1 MLNFIFRN
9 PALALY
15 KAIIFDD
22 HITKEDSSKART
34 SRLHILRTPYR
45 LSTL

>member
-22 HITKEDSSKART
+22 QMTKEDESKART
-34 SRLHILRTPYR
+34 SRLYVLRTPYC

>member
-22 HITKEDSSKART
+22 QMART
-34 SRLHILRTPYR
+34 SRLYVLRTPYC